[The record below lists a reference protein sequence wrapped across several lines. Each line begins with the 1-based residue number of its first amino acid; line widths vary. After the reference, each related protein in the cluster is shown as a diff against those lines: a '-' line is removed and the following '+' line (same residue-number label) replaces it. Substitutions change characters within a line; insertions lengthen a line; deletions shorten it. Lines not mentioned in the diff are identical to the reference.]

1 MKKAAALL
9 LGLALVVGL
18 LSACGPAGMPGS
30 TTELTTSS
38 PETQP
43 PEPTTEDI
51 EEYITEA
58 PALATIPPDESST
71 TQPEEGFREPKTI
84 KEAIDLYAAAVD
96 KTLKDNPT
104 INKRVEK
111 VIHRPLN
118 GDDRILRL
126 LRISIAGYGVEKVIC
141 EELMGE
147 GVQTYVERAS
157 TGLQPS
163 WLRESDVTGFT
174 AKTLANGDIDLVLRL
189 RNCTDP
195 GKPWLNQAPSPIGN
209 VTWDFTNLPDIQDGI
224 REAESTVPGLKINIA
239 HITMDFYDIQV
250 KATIRPDGSLAS
262 LVHSANQKVRL
273 EDAEVRLIGIRLGGG
288 DWGEGT
294 GTGTI
299 TYAF

>member
-1 MKKAAALL
+1 
-9 LGLALVVGL
+9 V
-18 LSACGPAGMPGS
+18 
-30 TTELTTSS
+30 TE
-38 PETQP
+38 
-43 PEPTTEDI
+43 
-51 EEYITEA
+51 
-58 PALATIPPDESST
+58 PD
-71 TQPEEGFREPKTI
+71 EGFREPKTI

-111 VIHRPLN
+111 VIDRPLN
-118 GDDRILRL
+118 GDEKLLRL
-126 LRISIAGYGVEKVIC
+126 LRISIAGYGVEKVVC

-147 GVQTYVERAS
+147 GVQTYVERAN

-163 WLRESDVTGFT
+163 WLRESDVTAFSAAT
-174 AKTLANGDIDLVLRL
+174 KANGDIALVLRL

-224 REAESTVPGLKINIA
+224 KEAEGTVPGLRINIA
-239 HITMDFYDIQV
+239 HVTMDFYNTQV

-273 EDAEVRLIGIRLGGG
+273 EDADIRLIGIRLGGG

-299 TYAF
+299 TYTF

>member
-1 MKKAAALL
+1 MRKPLALL
-9 LGLALVVGL
+9 LVVALSLALFA
-18 LSACGPAGMPGS
+18 ACGPAGTAET
-30 TTELTTSS
+30 TTEQTTTS
-38 PETQP
+38 PEIITR
-43 PEPTTEDI
+43 EPTSET
-51 EEYITEA
+51 TT
-58 PALATIPPDESST
+58 LPDEAAT
-71 TQPEEGFREPKTI
+71 TEPEEGFREPKTI
-84 KEAIDLYAAAVD
+84 EEAIALYAAAVD
-96 KTLKDNPT
+96 KTLEDNPT

-111 VIHRPLN
+111 VIHRPLK
-118 GDDRILRL
+118 GDDRLLRI
-126 LRISIAGYGVEKVIC
+126 LRISIAGYGVEKVVC

-147 GVQTYVERAS
+147 GVQTYVERAN

-163 WLRESDVTGFT
+163 WLRESDVTAFSATEKEG
-174 AKTLANGDIDLVLRL
+174 GDIALVLRL

-224 REAESTVPGLKINIA
+224 KEAEGTVPGLKINIA

-262 LVHSANQKVRL
+262 LVHSANQRVRL
-273 EDAEVRLIGIRLGGG
+273 ENVDIRLIGIRIGGG
-288 DWGEGT
+288 DWGVGT

>member
-1 MKKAAALL
+1 MKKTLALL
-9 LGLALVVGL
+9 LGLVL
-18 LSACGPAGMPGS
+18 LSGFAACGKPAG
-30 TTELTTSS
+30 
-38 PETQP
+38 
-43 PEPTTEDI
+43 EP
-51 EEYITEA
+51 A
-58 PALATIPPDESST
+58 PATDITATIGSEITTAEPASAGTGMTTTTPDETST
-71 TQPEEGFREPKTI
+71 TQPDEGFKEPASI
-84 KEAIDLYAAAVD
+84 KEAIALYAAAVD

-111 VIHRPLN
+111 VIHRPLK
-118 GDDRILRL
+118 GDDSILRL
-126 LRISIAGYGVEKVIC
+126 LRISTAGYGVEKVIC

-147 GVQTYVERAS
+147 GVQTYVERAE
-157 TGLQPS
+157 TGLQPC
-163 WLRESDVTGFT
+163 WLRESDVTGYSAT
-174 AKTLANGDIDLVLRL
+174 EKANGEIDLVLRL
-189 RNCTDP
+189 RGCTDP

-224 REAESTVPGLKINIA
+224 KEAESTVPGLKINIA

-250 KATIRPDGSLAS
+250 KATIRPDGGLAS

-288 DWGEGT
+288 EWGEGT

>member
-1 MKKAAALL
+1 MRRAVAA
-9 LGLALVVGL
+9 VGL
-18 LSACGPAGMPGS
+18 SLVIGLLAACGPADSTEITTEITTASPEVTITEPASES
-30 TTELTTSS
+30 TTASEEISVT
-38 PETQP
+38 
-43 PEPTTEDI
+43 EPD
-51 EEYITEA
+51 
-58 PALATIPPDESST
+58 
-71 TQPEEGFREPKTI
+71 EGFREPKTI

-111 VIHRPLN
+111 VIDRPLN
-118 GDDRILRL
+118 GDEKLLRL
-126 LRISIAGYGVEKVIC
+126 LRISIAGYGVEKVVC

-147 GVQTYVERAS
+147 GVQTYVERAN

-163 WLRESDVTGFT
+163 WLRESDVTAFSAT
-174 AKTLANGDIDLVLRL
+174 TKPNGDIALVLRL

-224 REAESTVPGLKINIA
+224 KEAEGTVPGLRINIA
-239 HITMDFYDIQV
+239 HVTMDFYNTQV

-273 EDAEVRLIGIRLGGG
+273 EDADIRLIGIRLGGG

-299 TYAF
+299 TYTF